1 MTGTLLLGIG
11 NIHREDDGVGPKCV
25 DLVSFPGVHRLVV
38 QQLVPELAETIRD
51 YERVVF
57 VDASLRGGNAELGP
71 LLPRDT
77 DTSFPLTHGMTCE
90 GLLALTEALYG
101 RVPKAFLL
109 SIPGFPSATAKP
121 SRPGHW
127 KTWNRPGASWIA
139 FSDPNPP
146 KAPDRHRRSPLTDFS
161 PPFEDSIGFLGDPR
175 PGRFF
180 GYKAPHSSF
189 RGLPVPTAW

>member
-77 DTSFPLTHGMTCE
+77 DTSFPLTHGRR
-90 GLLALTEALYG
+90 G
-101 RVPKAFLL
+101 PSSAF
-109 SIPGFPSATAKP
+109 PPRRSAA
-121 SRPGHW
+121 
-127 KTWNRPGASWIA
+127 RPGAGGD
-139 FSDPNPP
+139 DP
-146 KAPDRHRRSPLTDFS
+146 
-161 PPFEDSIGFLGDPR
+161 
-175 PGRFF
+175 
-180 GYKAPHSSF
+180 
-189 RGLPVPTAW
+189 GLRT